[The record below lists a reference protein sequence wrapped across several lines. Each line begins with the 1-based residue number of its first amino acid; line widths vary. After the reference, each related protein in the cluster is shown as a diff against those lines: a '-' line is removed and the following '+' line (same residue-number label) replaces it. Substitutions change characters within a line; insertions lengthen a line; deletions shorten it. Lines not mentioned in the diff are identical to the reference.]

1 MKTKKFD
8 YEKAYYLFKKI
19 RCTEEKI
26 IEIYDSNIIKSPVH
40 LSLGQESIAVGVALA
55 SEKKKDI
62 VFSNY
67 RSHAHFIAH
76 GGNFK
81 KMWAELFGKETG
93 LSSGKAGSMHL
104 GDLGIN
110 FIFTSAIVGSA
121 ISQAVG
127 YSLALKMKKLNSK
140 VICYHGEGAM
150 DQGTFWESLN
160 FSALKKLPILFV
172 CENNGLAIYSD
183 QRKRMKTL
191 DICKK
196 VKSFG
201 VHTIKIK
208 DNSTKNIFLSTQ
220 KALQRIKKNG
230 QPVFLEINT
239 YREVDHVGINY
250 DFELGYRKKDK
261 QKLPKSLNELNSLK
275 EKTKNFLQI
284 EKKIK
289 KEIYDAINYSYKS
302 NFPKIK
308 NIELN
313 VTKE

>member
-1 MKTKKFD
+1 MTIRNFNHA
-8 YEKAYYLFKKI
+8 KAYYLFKKI
-19 RCTEEKI
+19 RSTEEKI
-26 IEIYDSNIIKSPVH
+26 IEIYDSDVIKSPVH
-40 LSLGQESIAVGVALA
+40 LSLGQESIAVGIALA
-55 SEKKKDI
+55 SNKKKDI
-62 VFSNY
+62 IFSNY

-76 GGNFK
+76 GGNYK

-104 GDLGIN
+104 GDLDIN

-121 ISQAVG
+121 ISEAVG
-127 YSLALKMKKLNSK
+127 YALAVKLKKLKSR

-172 CENNGLAIYSD
+172 CENNNLAIYSE
-183 QRKRMKTL
+183 QRKRVKTL

-196 VKSFG
+196 VESFG
-201 VHTIKIK
+201 VHTIKIE
-208 DNSTKNIFLSTQ
+208 DNSTKNIFKCAQ
-220 KALQRIKKNG
+220 KALQRIGKNY
-230 QPVFLEINT
+230 QPIFLEIDT

-261 QKLPKSLNELNSLK
+261 QKLLKSLNELNSLK
-275 EKTKNFLQI
+275 KKTKNFLQI

-289 KEIYDAINYSYKS
+289 KEIYNALKYSYKS
-302 NFPKIK
+302 NFPKVK

>member
-1 MKTKKFD
+1 MKEKKFD
-8 YEKAYYLFKKI
+8 YDKAYYLFKKI
-19 RCTEEKI
+19 RSTEEKI
-26 IEIYDSNIIKSPVH
+26 IEIYKSDVIKSPVH
-40 LSLGQESIAVGVALA
+40 LSLGQESIAVGIAMA
-55 SEKKKDI
+55 SNKKKDV

-76 GGNFK
+76 GGNYK

-104 GDLGIN
+104 GDLDVN

-121 ISQAVG
+121 ISEAVG
-127 YSLALKMKKLNSK
+127 YALAIKLKKLNSK

-172 CENNGLAIYSD
+172 CENNHLAIYSE
-183 QRKRMKTL
+183 QKKRMKTL

-196 VKSFG
+196 VNSFG
-201 VHTIKIK
+201 VHTIKIE
-208 DNSTKNIFLSTQ
+208 DNSTKNIFKYAQ
-220 KALQRIKKNG
+220 KSLQRIEKNG
-230 QPVFLEINT
+230 QPIFLEIDT

-250 DFELGYRKKDK
+250 DFDLGYRKKDK
-261 QKLPKSLNELNSLK
+261 QKLLKNLNELNFLK
-275 EKTKNFLQI
+275 EKTTNFLQI
-284 EKKIK
+284 EKKIN
-289 KEIYDAINYSYKS
+289 KEISEALNYSYKS
-302 NFPKIK
+302 SFPKVK
-308 NIELN
+308 HVESN

>member
-1 MKTKKFD
+1 MALKKFN
-8 YEKAYYLFKKI
+8 YEKAFYLFKKI
-19 RCTEEKI
+19 RSTEEKI
-26 IEIYDSNIIKSPVH
+26 IEIYESDVIKSPVH

-55 SEKKKDI
+55 SDKKKDTI
-62 VFSNY
+62 FSNY

-76 GGNFK
+76 GGNYK

-104 GDLGIN
+104 GDLNIN

-121 ISQAVG
+121 ISEAVG
-127 YSLALKMKKLNSK
+127 YSLAIKLKKLNSR

-160 FSALKKLPILFV
+160 FSALKRLPILFV
-172 CENNGLAIYSD
+172 CENNHLAIYSE
-183 QRKRMKTL
+183 QKKRTKAL

-196 VKSFG
+196 VESFG

-208 DNSTKNIFLSTQ
+208 DNSTENIFKYSN
-220 KALQRIKKNG
+220 KALQSIKKNG
-230 QPVFLEINT
+230 QPVFLEIDT

-250 DFELGYRKKDK
+250 DFQLGYRKKYK
-261 QKLPKSLNELNSLK
+261 QKLLKSFNELNSLK
-275 EKTKNFLQI
+275 KKTKNFLQI

-289 KEIYDAINYSYKS
+289 KEIHDALNYSYKS

-308 NIELN
+308 NLESN